1 MKDIHPSFADIVP
14 SVASVVARR
23 FKGYVT
29 KDDLVQEC
37 FLWAVQKN
45 TAFTE
50 MLDEPDTKVRQAN
63 ERRIAWQMKRVAE
76 RFARREKAN
85 KSGYQTNDEAF
96 YEPVNIAQ
104 LLPFVLK
111 SIIDNT
117 PLEQA
122 QDMVN
127 DGQPKKPSVPAESGT
142 MIAMLVDIK
151 QSFEKLDIVDKD
163 ILSRR
168 YLDEYTLEQMA
179 EYLQCAISTAD
190 RRINN
195 AMNKLQDNLGGPSP
209 YN

>member
-1 MKDIHPSFADIVP
+1 VKEIHPSFHDIVP
-14 SVASVVARR
+14 SVAGVIARR

-29 KDDLVQEC
+29 KDDVAQEC
-37 FLWAVQKN
+37 YLWAVQKN
-45 TAFTE
+45 AAFSD
-50 MLDEPDTKVRQAN
+50 MLNEENDRERVAN

-163 ILSRR
+163 LLTRR
-168 YLDEYTLEQMA
+168 YLNEYTLEQMA

-195 AMNKLQDNLGGPSP
+195 AMNKLQDKLGGDSP

>member
-1 MKDIHPSFADIVP
+1 MKDLHPSFADIVP

-29 KDDLVQEC
+29 KDDVMQEC
-37 FLWAVQKN
+37 YLWAITKN
-45 TAFTE
+45 AAFTD
-50 MLDEPDTKVRQAN
+50 MLNEPDTKVRQAN

-76 RFARREKAN
+76 RFARREKAA

-96 YEPVNIAQ
+96 YEPANIAH
-104 LLPFVLK
+104 LLPVVLK

-117 PLEQA
+117 PL
-122 QDMVN
+122 DTSHDVIN

-142 MIAMLVDIK
+142 HLAMLVDVK

-163 ILSRR
+163 LLTRR
-168 YLDEYTLEQMA
+168 YLNEYTLEQMA

-195 AMNKLQDNLGGPSP
+195 AMNKLQDKLGGDSP